1 LLKLPNY
8 LTFYLEYKDYFTFVD
23 DDELNGPKPDMTFK
37 TRKKMIHLFP
47 KTFNKSELFPEINQL
62 RSSESIGSSLSD
74 SMDLGDTNSAV
85 SL

>member
-1 LLKLPNY
+1 LLNLPDY

-23 DDELNGPKPDMTFK
+23 DDELNGSKSGMTFK

-47 KTFNKSELFPEINQL
+47 KTFNKSELFPETNQPIP
-62 RSSESIGSSLSD
+62 RESIGSSLSD
-74 SMDLGDTNSAV
+74 SMDLGDTPSAV

>member
-1 LLKLPNY
+1 MVL
-8 LTFYLEYKDYFTFVD
+8 
-23 DDELNGPKPDMTFK
+23 KPDMTFK